1 MANGKTSF
9 GYLLPTRE
17 VVMAPGVPDFVSMID
32 LAETAEGYGFDSVW
46 CGDSVLARPR
56 LEALST
62 LAAIAGRTKR
72 VKLGTA
78 VFLPALRNPV
88 ILANEVA
95 NLDIISQGRVILGVG
110 IASKTPAVQKEF
122 KACGVDFRYRV
133 SIFEEII
140 TIMRRLWTENE
151 VTFDGRHFQLDG
163 VSLGLKPVQKDGI
176 PIWMAASAEKPQ
188 RRMLQI
194 GDGWFP
200 NAQSPEA
207 FTEGW
212 NQIEALAKDSGTD
225 PGRLHKALYTT
236 LNINEDKAQAE
247 KEMREFIEG
256 YYNMPFETMARTQ
269 SVFTG
274 NVSEAQAWLKGF
286 IDAGTE
292 TMVIRFGS
300 PDQAGQLELC
310 SQEVLPA
317 VHSSAI

>member
-1 MANGKTSF
+1 MANGNTSF

-17 VVMAPGVPDFVSMID
+17 VVMAPGDPDFASMID
-32 LAETAEGYGFDSVW
+32 LAETAEGHGFDSVW

-62 LAAIAGRTKR
+62 LAAIAGRTQR

-95 NLDIISQGRVILGVG
+95 NLDIISKGRVILGVG
-110 IASKTPAVQKEF
+110 IASKTPSVEKEF
-122 KACGVDFRYRV
+122 TACGVSFRHRV
-133 SIFEEII
+133 SIFEECI
-140 TIMRRLWTENE
+140 TLMRRLWTEPE
-151 VTFDGRHFQLDG
+151 VTFNGRHFQLDG
-163 VSLGLKPVQKDGI
+163 ISLGLRPVQQGGV

-188 RRMLQI
+188 RRMLKV

-200 NAQSPEA
+200 NSTSPKA

-212 NQIEALAKDSGTD
+212 QQIEALAKESGD
-225 PGRLHKALYTT
+225 DAGRLHKALYTT
-236 LNINEDKAQAE
+236 LNINEDKAQAD
-247 KEMREFIEG
+247 KEMKEFIEG
-256 YYNMPFETMARTQ
+256 YYGMPFETMSRTQ

-274 NVSEAQAWLKGF
+274 NVQDAVNWLKGF
-286 IDAGTE
+286 IDAGAQTL
-292 TMVIRFGS
+292 VIRFGG

-310 SQEVLPA
+310 GKEVIPRLQG
-317 VHSSAI
+317 

>member
-1 MANGKTSF
+1 MAHGKTSF

-17 VVMAPGVPDFVSMID
+17 VVMAPGVPDFGSMID
-32 LAETAEGYGFDSVW
+32 LAEAAEGHGFDSVW

-122 KACGVDFRYRV
+122 EACGVNFKYRV

-140 TIMRRLWTENE
+140 TIMRRLWTESE
-151 VTFDGRHFQLDG
+151 VTFNGHHFQLDG

-176 PIWMAASAEKPQ
+176 PLWMAASAEKPQ
-188 RRMLQI
+188 RRMLKI

-200 NAQSPEA
+200 NSRSPEA

-212 NQIEALAKDSGTD
+212 NQIEALAKESGDDSN
-225 PGRLHKALYTT
+225 RLHKALYTT
-236 LNINEDKAQAE
+236 LNINENKAQAD
-247 KEMREFIEG
+247 KEMRGFIEG
-256 YYNMPFETMARTQ
+256 YYNMPYETMARTQ

-274 NVSEAQAWLKGF
+274 NVAEAKAWLKRF
-286 IDAGTE
+286 IDAGAE
-292 TMVIRFGS
+292 TMVIRFGG

-310 SQEVLPA
+310 SKEILPVLRG
-317 VHSSAI
+317 

>member
-1 MANGKTSF
+1 MANGNTSF

-17 VVMAPGVPDFVSMID
+17 VVMAPGDPDFASMID
-32 LAETAEGYGFDSVW
+32 LAETAEGHGFDSVW

-62 LAAIAGRTKR
+62 LAAIAGRTQR

-95 NLDIISQGRVILGVG
+95 NLDIISKGRVILGVG
-110 IASKTPAVQKEF
+110 IASKTPSVEKEF
-122 KACGVDFRYRV
+122 TACGVSFRHRV
-133 SIFEEII
+133 SIFEECI
-140 TIMRRLWTENE
+140 TLMRRLWTEPE
-151 VTFDGRHFQLDG
+151 VTFNGRHFQLDG
-163 VSLGLKPVQKDGI
+163 ISLGLRPVQQGGV

-188 RRMLQI
+188 RRMLKI

-200 NAQSPEA
+200 NSTSPKA

-212 NQIEALAKDSGTD
+212 QQIEALAKESGD
-225 PGRLHKALYTT
+225 DAGRLHKALYTT
-236 LNINEDKAQAE
+236 LNINEDKAQAD
-247 KEMREFIEG
+247 KEMKEFIEG
-256 YYNMPFETMARTQ
+256 YYGMPFETMSRTQ

-274 NVSEAQAWLKGF
+274 NVQDAVNWLKGF
-286 IDAGTE
+286 IDAGAQTL
-292 TMVIRFGS
+292 VIRFGG

-310 SQEVLPA
+310 GKEVIPRLQG
-317 VHSSAI
+317 

>member
-62 LAAIAGRTKR
+62 LAAIAGRTKQ

-88 ILANEVA
+88 ILANEIA
-95 NLDIISQGRVILGVG
+95 NLDIVSNGRVILGVG
-110 IASKTPAVQKEF
+110 IASKTPTVEKEF
-122 KACGVDFRYRV
+122 NACGVSFRHRV
-133 SIFEEII
+133 SIFEECV
-140 TIMRRLWTENE
+140 TVMRKLWTGSE
-151 VTFDGRHFQLDG
+151 VNFDGRHFQLDD
-163 VSLGLKPVQKDGI
+163 VRLGLKPVQQGGI
-176 PIWMAASAEKPQ
+176 PIWMAASTEKPQ
-188 RRMLQI
+188 RRMLNI

-200 NAQSPEA
+200 NSTSPEA
-207 FTEGW
+207 FTAGW
-212 NQIEALAKDSGTD
+212 QQIEALAKESGDD
-225 PGRLHKALYTT
+225 PNRLHKALYTT

-247 KEMREFIEG
+247 KEMKEFIEG
-256 YYNMPFETMARTQ
+256 YYNTPFETMSRTQ

-274 NVSEAQAWLKGF
+274 SVQDAIAWLKGF
-286 IDAGTE
+286 VAAGVE
-292 TMVIRFGS
+292 TIVVRFGG
-300 PDQAGQLELC
+300 PNQTGQLELC
-310 SQEVLPA
+310 AKEVIPRLRG
-317 VHSSAI
+317 

>member
-1 MANGKTSF
+1 MANGATSF

-17 VVMAPGVPDFVSMID
+17 VVMAPGDPDFASLFE
-32 LAETAEGYGFDSVW
+32 LAETAEGLGFDSVW

-88 ILANEVA
+88 VLANEVA
-95 NLDIISQGRVILGVG
+95 NLDIVSKGRMILGVG
-110 IASKTPAVQKEF
+110 VASKTPAVEKEF
-122 KACGVDFRYRV
+122 NACGVPFRYRV
-133 SIFEEII
+133 SIFEECVSL
-140 TIMRRLWTENE
+140 MRKLWTEPE
-151 VTFDGRHFQLDG
+151 VSFQGRHFQLDG
-163 VSLGLKPVQKDGI
+163 VSLGLKPVQNGGV

-188 RRMLQI
+188 RRMLKM

-200 NAQSPEA
+200 NSTSTEA

-212 NQIEALAKDSGTD
+212 TQIETLAKESGD
-225 PGRLHKALYTT
+225 DAGRLHKALYTT
-236 LNINEDKAQAE
+236 LNINNDKAQAD

-256 YYNMPFETMARTQ
+256 YYSMPLETMARTQ

-274 NVSEAQAWLKGF
+274 NVQDAIGWLQGF
-286 IDAGTE
+286 IDIGVQTI
-292 TMVIRFGS
+292 VIRFGG
-300 PDQAGQLELC
+300 PDQSGQLELC
-310 SQEVLPA
+310 GKEVLPK
-317 VHSSAI
+317 VQS